1 MTSAAKDPIR
11 ISDVLPKVRAIN
23 TYASLTRDFESSRG
37 QLSDPSKNVT
47 VLAPRNKA
55 VHDMPHKPWED
66 PEEYRALG
74 EAEAYQGTEG
84 QERARR
90 NLEKFVEGH
99 ILPVCPWGEGEE
111 VTSLGGRK
119 FTWVSEGDR
128 KVVSLSMEHGYV
140 RIWMDIDCIDSTG
153 KYRG

>member
-111 VTSLGGRK
+111 VTSLGG
-119 FTWVSEGDR
+119 GG
-128 KVVSLSMEHGYV
+128 SLRGLV
-140 RIWMDIDCIDSTG
+140 RGIGRW
-153 KYRG
+153 

>member
-1 MTSAAKDPIR
+1 MAPDKEPVR
-11 ISDVLPKVRAIN
+11 ISDVLPKLRGIN
-23 TYASLTRDFESSRG
+23 TYASLTRDFETSRG
-37 QLSDPSKNVT
+37 QLNDPSKKVT

-74 EAEAYQGTEG
+74 EAEAYQGKDG

-99 ILPVCPWGEGEE
+99 LVPVCPWEEEDE
-111 VTSLGGRK
+111 VTTLSGK
-119 FTWVSEGDR
+119 KVSWVRRGDR
-128 KVVSLSMEHGYV
+128 KVVSFLREFHLSSE
-140 RIWMDIDCIDSTG
+140 RL
-153 KYRG
+153 

>member
-1 MTSAAKDPIR
+1 MAPDKEPVR
-11 ISDVLPKVRAIN
+11 ISDVLPKLRSIN
-23 TYASLTRDFESSRG
+23 TYASLTRDFETSRG
-37 QLSDPSKNVT
+37 QLNDPSKKIT

-74 EAEAYQGTEG
+74 EAEAYQGKDG

-99 ILPVCPWGEGEE
+99 LVPVCPWGEGDE
-111 VTSLGGRK
+111 VTTLSGKKLS
-119 FTWVSEGDR
+119 WVRRGDR
-128 KVVSLSMEHGYV
+128 KVVSFLRERFLLRVSSFERETV
-140 RIWMDIDCIDSTG
+140 
-153 KYRG
+153 

>member
-1 MTSAAKDPIR
+1 MASSTTAKDPIC
-11 ISDVLPKVRAIN
+11 ISDILPKVRAIN
-23 TYASLTRDFESSRG
+23 TYAALTRDFETSRG
-37 QLSDPSKNVT
+37 QLSDPSKNMT

-74 EAEAYQGTEG
+74 EAEAYQGKEG

-99 ILPVCPWGEGEE
+99 ILPVCPWGEGQQ
-111 VTSLGGRK
+111 VTTLGGK
-119 FTWVSEGDR
+119 TLSWVREGER
-128 KVVSLSMEHGYV
+128 KVVSFS
-140 RIWMDIDCIDSTG
+140 
-153 KYRG
+153 